1 MDRWGLLML
10 FGSAFFNA
18 TANTFM
24 KAAFG
29 GRTELLDGGLPASVL
44 RILLNPWAVGGIACF
59 GVSFVFLSAALT
71 RVDLSLA
78 YPVMAGM
85 VFVLVLAVSAG
96 YFGETVSLWR
106 LFGIAA
112 ILGGIAVLSLKG

>member
-1 MDRWGLLML
+1 MDRWGVLML

-29 GRTELLDGGLPASVL
+29 GRTELLDGGIVSSVA
-44 RILLNPWAVGGIACF
+44 RILFNPWAVGGIACF

-85 VFVLVLAVSAG
+85 VFLLVLVVSSAH
-96 YFGETVSLWR
+96 FGEVLSLWR
-106 LFGIAA
+106 LLGVASILTGIV
-112 ILGGIAVLSLKG
+112 ILSLKG